1 MDASIGSHQQEPISQ
16 QRNPGHVNDKY
27 GLGVDS
33 VKEVASISS
42 LEAKPEDS
50 GMNAR
55 VEALW
60 EQMNK
65 QIHNKTAKPFADKR
79 HSTVNI
85 TAEKK
90 SDSWMRY
97 LGLVPKEAT
106 SSGQERQQQ
115 GTGVIQNDT
124 SDEENKV
131 TTLWEQMN
139 RGVSNKTIKSSSN
152 KIGPTVDIPSER
164 RSDNWRSYLGL
175 APKRDRTLEQDALQ
189 NGTSDVQNGTSDE
202 AKRLAA
208 AALAAVKDAA
218 LATSNRG
225 KVEITE
231 VRDFAGQEVEYKK
244 LVDVDSREAFEKTKA
259 PAPSAVDAVLE
270 QIKKKQKLSVLDK
283 TKKDWGE
290 YKENKGVEEELDAYK
305 KSSNQYLEKVSF
317 LQRADVREFERERDA
332 RLAQQ
337 ARRRPD
343 MREDP

>member
-1 MDASIGSHQQEPISQ
+1 
-16 QRNPGHVNDKY
+16 
-27 GLGVDS
+27 
-33 VKEVASISS
+33 
-42 LEAKPEDS
+42 
-50 GMNAR
+50 MNAR

-65 QIHNKTAKPFADKR
+65 EIRNKTAKPFVDER
-79 HSTVNI
+79 NSTVNI
-85 TAEKK
+85 TSEKK
-90 SDSWMRY
+90 SDNWVRY

-106 SSGQERQQQ
+106 SSGQERQRQ
-115 GTGVIQNDT
+115 GTGVIQNST
-124 SDEENKV
+124 SDEEKKV
-131 TTLWEQMN
+131 MALWEKMN
-139 RGVSNKTIKSSSN
+139 RGVSNKTLKSSSS
-152 KIGPTVDIPSER
+152 KTGPTADITLER
-164 RSDNWRSYLGL
+164 PSDNWRSYLGL
-175 APKRDRTLEQDALQ
+175 APKRARSLEQDALQ
-189 NGTSDVQNGTSDE
+189 KGPSDVQNGTSDV

-208 AALAAVKDAA
+208 TALAAVKDAA
-218 LATSNRG
+218 VAASNRG
-225 KVEITE
+225 KIEITE
-231 VRDFAGQEVEYKK
+231 VRDFAGQEIEYKK
-244 LVDVDSREAFEKTKA
+244 LVDEDSKEAFEKIKA

-337 ARRRPD
+337 GRRRPD